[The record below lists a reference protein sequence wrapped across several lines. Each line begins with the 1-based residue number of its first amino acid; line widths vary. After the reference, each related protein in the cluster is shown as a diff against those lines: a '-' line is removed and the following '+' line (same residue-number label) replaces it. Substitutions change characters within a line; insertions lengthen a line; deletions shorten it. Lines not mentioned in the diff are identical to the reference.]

1 MPPRCET
8 AERRGTRRR
17 ARTRALN
24 RPCTKMSSFHA
35 CTLTPAPA
43 RAHACAPDH
52 RYDSTLI
59 PVDHNG
65 GKNQIIDDEMDALL
79 VEPAR
84 AAGAKLTAVVD
95 ACHSGTVLDLP
106 FLCRG
111 ADPAGNWLWVTE
123 DARSLAVRSRVPKCL
138 RARARERGGEH
149 MPAVRAIASL
159 SLRAR
164 HFLCTHTGKCA
175 RARGPS
181 HRRR

>member
-1 MPPRCET
+1 
-8 AERRGTRRR
+8 
-17 ARTRALN
+17 
-24 RPCTKMSSFHA
+24 MSSFHA
-35 CTLTPAPA
+35 RTLTPAPA
-43 RAHACAPDH
+43 RAHACAPDY

-123 DARSLAVRSRVPKCL
+123 DARSLAVRSRMPKCL
-138 RARARERGGEH
+138 RARARERG
-149 MPAVRAIASL
+149 RAHASSACYCVVVSARVPL
-159 SLRAR
+159 SL
-164 HFLCTHTGKCA
+164 HSHGKICT